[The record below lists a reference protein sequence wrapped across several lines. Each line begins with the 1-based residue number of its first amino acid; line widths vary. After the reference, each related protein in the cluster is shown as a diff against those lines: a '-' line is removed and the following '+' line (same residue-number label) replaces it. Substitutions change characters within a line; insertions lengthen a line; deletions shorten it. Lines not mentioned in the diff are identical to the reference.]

1 MKLKYK
7 YEKQADVPQEV
18 TQLYSE
24 QNGAYLLNV
33 EGAVDRT
40 KLDEFQK
47 EKISLLNQLD
57 EVKRRYEGIDPEA
70 VRKLEAE
77 KQKLEEQ
84 QALKAGEVERV
95 IESRLKSFQTVHEK
109 QVKDLASERDALI
122 ARLSEIQ
129 IDQGVVGVATKK
141 GLHPTAIP
149 DITARARRVFRLV
162 NGEPTPYEP
171 DGKTVKIGKDGAN
184 PMSLDEWLDQQA
196 AEAPHL
202 FESDHGQYSQDVKSK
217 TAVPNTNPFRK
228 ATWNMTDQVLLMKS
242 NPGLAE
248 RMKKEA
254 LGQG

>member
-7 YEKQADVPQEV
+7 VTNKEEVPQD
-18 TQLYSE
+18 QLPFYTE
-24 QNGAYLLNV
+24 RDGALVLDV
-33 EGAVDRT
+33 EGAVERT
-40 KLDEFQK
+40 KVDEFQK
-47 EKISLLNQLD
+47 EKFSLLSQLD

-129 IDQGVVGVATKK
+129 IDQGVVGAATKRS
-141 GLHPTAIP
+141 LHPTAIP

-162 NGEPTPYEP
+162 NGEATPYEA
-171 DGKTVKIGKDGAN
+171 DGKTVKLGKDGVN

-196 AEAPHL
+196 SEAPHL
-202 FESDHGQYSQDVKSK
+202 FESDYGQFSQEARSG
-217 TAVPNTNPFRK
+217 TGSPERNPFRK
-228 ATWNMTDQVLLMKS
+228 ATWNMTDQVLLAKS
-242 NPGLAE
+242 NPRLAE
-248 RMKKEA
+248 RLRKEA
-254 LGQG
+254 GEKS

>member
-7 YEKQADVPQEV
+7 YEKQAEIPQEV
-18 TQLYSE
+18 TQLYTE

-33 EGAVDRT
+33 EGVVDRT
-40 KLDEFQK
+40 KMDEFQK
-47 EKISLLNQLD
+47 EKNSLASQLD

-95 IESRLKSFQTVHEK
+95 IEYRLKSFQTVHEK
-109 QVKDLASERDALI
+109 QVKELASERDALV

-129 IDQGVVGVATKK
+129 IDQGVVGVAAKR

-162 NGEPTPYEP
+162 NGEPTPYEA
-171 DGKTVKIGKDGAN
+171 DGKTVKVGRDGAS
-184 PMSLDEWLDQQA
+184 PMSLDEWLEQQA
-196 AEAPHL
+196 TEAPHL
-202 FESDHGQYSQDVKSK
+202 FQPSESHGMIDAK
-217 TAVPNTNPFRK
+217 APNVSPRRNPFSAQTLNITEQMTLMKTNP
-228 ATWNMTDQVLLMKS
+228 Q
-242 NPGLAE
+242 LAARLKE
-248 RMKKEA
+248 EA
-254 LGQG
+254 LGKG

>member
-95 IESRLKSFQTVHEK
+95 IESRLKSFQSVHEK
-109 QVKDLASERDALI
+109 QVKDLAAERDALV

-129 IDQGVVGVATKK
+129 IDQGVVGVAARYK
-141 GLHPTAIP
+141 LHPTAIP
-149 DITARARRVFRLV
+149 DITARARQTFRLV
-162 NGEPTPYEP
+162 KGVPTAFAS
-171 DGKTVKIGKDGAN
+171 DGQSFRPGKDGIS
-184 PMSLDEWLDQQA
+184 PMTL
-196 AEAPHL
+196 
-202 FESDHGQYSQDVKSK
+202 
-217 TAVPNTNPFRK
+217 
-228 ATWNMTDQVLLMKS
+228 
-242 NPGLAE
+242 
-248 RMKKEA
+248 
-254 LGQG
+254 